1 MQRFAAIGS
10 VFENDV
16 IETVAN
22 KLIHHGIGAVV
33 VLSTTGRLVG
43 IIADGDL
50 VKALPR
56 RMNDFSELTAK
67 DVMNADVHTCRS
79 DEKELSIMTVM
90 TEKKIRHMVV
100 IHGDS
105 VVGLV
110 TLDEVLKHCL
120 LKVEH
125 LAEKVQQETTKSERV
140 AALDQQTMESWSIFE
155 VLRAVS
161 AVQEETALAM
171 LDDRAK
177 QLLWTIADACNAGR
191 PIQVKDLMVGHKFG
205 SFPTVRKHLDEL
217 WKAGLVEY
225 APAPDR
231 RSKPLQT
238 THLANEIF
246 KEMTKRLSHTI
257 LPLSTSAPS
266 VRLDRI
272 VYDGSH
278 NAAEVTRT
286 NAV

>member
-1 MQRFAAIGS
+1 MTVSEVLMQRFAAIGS

-110 TLDEVLKHCL
+110 
-120 LKVEH
+120 
-125 LAEKVQQETTKSERV
+125 
-140 AALDQQTMESWSIFE
+140 SI
-155 VLRAVS
+155 
-161 AVQEETALAM
+161 
-171 LDDRAK
+171 
-177 QLLWTIADACNAGR
+177 AC
-191 PIQVKDLMVGHKFG
+191 
-205 SFPTVRKHLDEL
+205 S
-217 WKAGLVEY
+217 
-225 APAPDR
+225 
-231 RSKPLQT
+231 RSS
-238 THLANEIF
+238 I
-246 KEMTKRLSHTI
+246 
-257 LPLSTSAPS
+257 
-266 VRLDRI
+266 
-272 VYDGSH
+272 
-278 NAAEVTRT
+278 
-286 NAV
+286 